1 VNPLQFHAVESR
13 TFAGSSAIDTQAR
26 VMEAAMLAATRSRRV
41 IMGIL
46 LGGRRSLPSGLLWLQ
61 YARPNTFGASHV
73 GSKLE
78 EVTEKALFASRW
90 ILAPIFLGL
99 SLALIALGFKFF
111 QQAWHIF
118 GDLIDMSESN
128 LVLTVLAM
136 IDIVLVG
143 SLIIMVM
150 FSGYEN
156 FVSTIDSKGT
166 DSLSWLGKLDAGT
179 LKLKVAA
186 SIVAISSI
194 HLLRIFMQIGDREE
208 QTYTSNQIMWY
219 VIVHM
224 TFVVSA
230 VLLGVLDKMSFAKH
244 R

>member
-1 VNPLQFHAVESR
+1 MA
-13 TFAGSSAIDTQAR
+13 
-26 VMEAAMLAATRSRRV
+26 
-41 IMGIL
+41 
-46 LGGRRSLPSGLLWLQ
+46 
-61 YARPNTFGASHV
+61 
-73 GSKLE
+73 SKLE
-78 EVTEKALFASRW
+78 EVTEKLLFASRW

-111 QQAWHIF
+111 QEAWHVF
-118 GDLIDMSESN
+118 SHLIEMEEAS
-128 LVLTVLAM
+128 LVLTVLSM

-143 SLIIMVM
+143 SLIVMVM

-156 FVSTIDSKGT
+156 FVSTIDAKGT
-166 DSLSWLGKLDAGT
+166 ESLNWLGKLDAGT

-194 HLLRIFMQIGDREE
+194 HLLRVFMEIEKKSE
-208 QTYTSNQIMWY
+208 TAIMWY
-219 VIVHM
+219 VIVHL

-244 R
+244 RDH